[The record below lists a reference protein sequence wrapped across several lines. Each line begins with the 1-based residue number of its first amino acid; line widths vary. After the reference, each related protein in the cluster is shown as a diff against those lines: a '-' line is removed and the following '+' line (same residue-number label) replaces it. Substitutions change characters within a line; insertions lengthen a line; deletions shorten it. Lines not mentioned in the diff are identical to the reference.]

1 MIQYLRNCL
10 EAGLPKNRRELT
22 STANKK
28 VLITRFERDS
38 IHGFVQ
44 TPGSFGPSSL
54 DLLTPSGN
62 LVKVPYGEIKAV
74 CFVRDFETA
83 ESWRAQRSFA
93 SRPKTPGLWI
103 RLIFRD
109 EDTTEG
115 VMPNNLALLDPTGFT
130 LIPPD
135 PTMQNQRLFVPRQAL
150 REVVVLGVVGI
161 RPPKPRGPKP
171 QTGRKSDE
179 EQLEMFS

>member
-10 EAGLPKNRRELT
+10 EAALPKNRREVT

-44 TPGSFGPSSL
+44 TPGSFGTCSL

-62 LVKVPYGEIKAV
+62 LVKVPYTEIKAV
-74 CFVRDFETA
+74 CFVRDFETG

-115 VMPNNLALLDPTGFT
+115 VKPNNWGLLNPSGVTP
-130 LIPPD
+130 IPPYY
-135 PTMQNQRLFVPRQAL
+135 TMQNHRLFVPRQAL
-150 REVVVLGVVGI
+150 REVVV
-161 RPPKPRGPKP
+161 
-171 QTGRKSDE
+171 
-179 EQLEMFS
+179 